1 MSDSHTNEIS
11 LKITVRYPNSCNSVL
26 HVNLRKI
33 QNKCCVSK
41 KHKSLTHDREK
52 QYILQKKKKCWCP
65 KLTSKHGDEE
75 NKPVGQLITLELV
88 LTQGILMGP
97 PAHKK
102 KKKSSNTPPIQK
114 LKNTSSKICK
124 FSFHSPHHH
133 TSPKLATG

>member
-1 MSDSHTNEIS
+1 
-11 LKITVRYPNSCNSVL
+11 VRYPNGCNSVL

-41 KHKSLTHDREK
+41 KHESFSHDREK
-52 QYILQKKKKCWCP
+52 RYILQKKKKCWCP

-102 KKKSSNTPPIQK
+102 NKIIKHPTNPRVEKYK
-114 LKNTSSKICK
+114 LQN
-124 FSFHSPHHH
+124 
-133 TSPKLATG
+133 L